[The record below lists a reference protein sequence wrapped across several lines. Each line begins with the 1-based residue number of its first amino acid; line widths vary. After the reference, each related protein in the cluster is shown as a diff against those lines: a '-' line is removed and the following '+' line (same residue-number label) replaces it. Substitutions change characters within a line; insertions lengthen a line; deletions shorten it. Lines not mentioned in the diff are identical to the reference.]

1 MLEQN
6 IIDQLRTIF
15 GSLGSDIVF
24 SMRSNGP
31 SDGAD
36 EMLAFLQDVASAS
49 PRLAVETTQA
59 DVDAPVFE
67 IIRNGEA
74 TGVSFCGIPNGHEF
88 TTLLLAVLNADGQG
102 KNLPDEA
109 LRNRIR
115 ALRGPV
121 RMQTFVSL
129 TCTNCPDVAQ
139 ALNVIAILNPSVS
152 NTVTD
157 GAVVPRLVEEL
168 NIQSVPAV
176 YADGKLL
183 SVGRSSLGDLLEKL
197 EAIYGSSPQPQSEP
211 VIHEYDVVVLGGGPA
226 GAAAAIYCARKGLST
241 AVVAGS
247 IGGQVRETMGIENL
261 ISVPET
267 TGPKLA
273 ADIREHLGK
282 YPIDV
287 FDNRTVDTAVIDT
300 AVKKLTCAGET
311 FTARALIIATGAG
324 WRRLS
329 VPGENEHIGHGVA
342 FCTHCDG
349 PFYAGKRVAVVGG
362 GNSGIEAAI
371 DMAGMCPHV
380 DVFEFMDTLKADGV
394 LQQKAASMP
403 NIDLHVSSQVTE
415 IIGDGKNVSGIR
427 VTDRVSG
434 KESVYPVSG
443 VFIQIGL
450 VSASSLFKTSL
461 PLERSGE
468 IIVDERCRTSVK
480 GVYAAGDVTN
490 VPYKQIVVA
499 MGEGAKAALS
509 AFDDFMRGEL

>member
-74 TGVSFCGIPNGHEF
+74 SGVSFCGIPNGHEF

-139 ALNVIAILNPSVS
+139 ALNVIAILNPAVS

-197 EAIYGSSPQPQSEP
+197 EA
-211 VIHEYDVVVLGGGPA
+211 V
-226 GAAAAIYCARKGLST
+226 
-241 AVVAGS
+241 
-247 IGGQVRETMGIENL
+247 
-261 ISVPET
+261 
-267 TGPKLA
+267 
-273 ADIREHLGK
+273 
-282 YPIDV
+282 
-287 FDNRTVDTAVIDT
+287 
-300 AVKKLTCAGET
+300 
-311 FTARALIIATGAG
+311 
-324 WRRLS
+324 
-329 VPGENEHIGHGVA
+329 
-342 FCTHCDG
+342 
-349 PFYAGKRVAVVGG
+349 
-362 GNSGIEAAI
+362 
-371 DMAGMCPHV
+371 
-380 DVFEFMDTLKADGV
+380 
-394 LQQKAASMP
+394 
-403 NIDLHVSSQVTE
+403 
-415 IIGDGKNVSGIR
+415 
-427 VTDRVSG
+427 
-434 KESVYPVSG
+434 
-443 VFIQIGL
+443 
-450 VSASSLFKTSL
+450 
-461 PLERSGE
+461 
-468 IIVDERCRTSVK
+468 
-480 GVYAAGDVTN
+480 
-490 VPYKQIVVA
+490 
-499 MGEGAKAALS
+499 
-509 AFDDFMRGEL
+509 